1 MRAMEARLYVIPAS
15 HPSEAAKRMLEL
27 KGIPYKHTDL
37 MPVISKAV
45 LRGMRFPGNTVP
57 AMKLDGKRVQGT
69 GNIARALDEAVPE
82 PPLLPTDPGK
92 RAKVEEAE
100 AFGDEEFQSMARR
113 MTWNGLSRDKSP
125 LRSYSEGA
133 KLGVPIGLA
142 VKTAAPIVAGSKRFN
157 KATDEAV
164 RADLAALPAA
174 LDRIDAWI
182 ADGTIGGEQPNVADL
197 QLAPSLALMM
207 TMDDVKPF
215 IKERPAGK
223 LAAKL
228 FPDFPG
234 QMPPIFPNEWLEPLR
249 G

>member
-1 MRAMEARLYVIPAS
+1 MEARLYVIPAS
-15 HPSEAAKRMLEL
+15 HPSEAAKKMLEL
-27 KGIPYKHTDL
+27 KGIPYKRRDL

-45 LRGMRFPGNTVP
+45 LRAMRFPRNTVP
-57 AMKLDGKRVQGT
+57 AMKLEGERVQGT
-69 GNIARALDEAVPE
+69 GNIARALDRAVPE
-82 PPLLPTDPGK
+82 PELVPSDPAK

-100 AFGDEEFQSMARR
+100 HFGDEEFQSMARR
-113 MTWNGLSRDKSP
+113 MAWNGLSRDKAP

-133 KLGVPIGLA
+133 KIGVPIGLA
-142 VKTAAPIVAGSKRFN
+142 VATGGPIVAGSKRFN

-174 LDRIDAWI
+174 LDRIDGWI
-182 ADGTIGGEQPNVADL
+182 SDGTIGGDQPNVADL

-215 IKERPAGK
+215 IKDRPAGK
-223 LAAKL
+223 LATRL
-228 FPDFPG
+228 MPNFPG